1 LNSYTFKSEELIRTY
16 DNIKNEE
23 IVTKM
28 FFMKSIIDSALQVHL
43 NKVNTQSETDEI
55 DRKQ

>member
-1 LNSYTFKSEELIRTY
+1 MNSYTFKSEELIRTY